1 MKAAGLNP
9 PQQAAVDYIDGPLL
23 VLAGAGSGKTKVI
36 TEKVA
41 RLVHAKTF
49 LPEQIAAITF
59 TNKAAREMRERVAKR
74 LNKTQAEALTVTT
87 FHSLG
92 LKFLQSE
99 GKLAGLRGG
108 FSIFDSDDQQGLL
121 KDLLPATAD
130 KDALYAAQSWISK
143 VKNMALTPAQAMDVA
158 KTLREKD
165 IAGYYQRYQDRL
177 QTFNAVDFD
186 DLIRLPLQILE
197 THAEVRERW
206 QAKIRYLLVDECQDT
221 NGAQYR
227 LIKAL
232 AGARGQFT
240 CVGDDDQ
247 SIYAWRGAQPEN
259 LEELGRDYPNLKV
272 ITLEQ
277 NYRCSARIL
286 RAANTV
292 IARNPHAHV
301 KKLWS
306 QHGEGVPIRVWSCK
320 NNAHEAQR
328 VAAEIQYLVQAH
340 SLPYSEFAILFRGNH
355 QSRPLEKEL
364 QLLKIPYHITGGT
377 AFLER
382 GEVKD
387 VLAWLRVIANPDD
400 DAAFLRAVTSP
411 KRDVGTTTL
420 EKLAQM
426 ARAAHV
432 PLSLAAQ
439 NSSYLNALS
448 PRPAAALAEF
458 MRLIVRLRAQTKTAS
473 AAELVRAV
481 VNDSGLLNQ
490 LRLETKNET
499 LFLRRKENLDELA
512 QWFSAEHRPSGAG
525 DLAAQL
531 ALLSNADRGEPGN
544 QVRLMSLHSAK
555 GLEFRCVFIVGCEQ
569 GNLPHQASLDEGQL
583 AEERRLFYVGIT
595 RAKERLILAHSA
607 QISRWGEQVNLL
619 PSQFL
624 DELPANDLHRDG
636 VVHEDQQDEQKARA
650 SVHRQ
655 AISALFDT

>member
-1 MKAAGLNP
+1 M
-9 PQQAAVDYIDGPLL
+9 DYIDGPLL

-36 TEKVA
+36 TEKIA
-41 RLVHAKTF
+41 QLIRHKTF
-49 LPEQIAAITF
+49 PPEQIAAITF
-59 TNKAAREMRERVAKR
+59 TNKAAREMRERVGKR
-74 LNKTQAEALTVTT
+74 ISKTAAEALTVTT

-92 LKFLQSE
+92 LKFLQDE
-99 GKLAGLRGG
+99 GKQAGLRRG
-108 FSIFDSDDQQGLL
+108 FSIFDSDDQQGLI
-121 KDLLPATAD
+121 KDLLPAGAD
-130 KDALYAAQSWISK
+130 KEALFAAHNWISK
-143 VKNMALTPAQAMDVA
+143 VKNMALAPGQALEQA
-158 KTLREKD
+158 KTARERQ
-165 IAGYYQRYQDRL
+165 IAELYTRYQQRL

-197 THAEVRERW
+197 SDAETRARW

-227 LIKAL
+227 MIRAL
-232 AGARGQFT
+232 AGERGQFT

-259 LEELGRDYPNLKV
+259 LEQLGRDYPQLKV
-272 ITLEQ
+272 IKLEQ

-286 RAANTV
+286 RSANAV
-292 IARNPHAHV
+292 IANNPHAHL

-306 QHGEGVPIRVWSCK
+306 QHGEGARIRVWSCD
-320 NNAHEAQR
+320 NNEHEARR

-340 SLPYSEFAILFRGNH
+340 NLPYSEFAILFRGNH

-364 QLLKIPYHITGGT
+364 QLLKIPYHISGGT
-377 AFLER
+377 AFLDR

-411 KRDVGTTTL
+411 KREVGATTL
-420 EKLAQM
+420 EKLAQL
-426 ARAAHV
+426 ARNAHI

-439 NSSYLNALS
+439 NTSYTSALS
-448 PRPAAALAEF
+448 ARPAASLAEF
-458 MRLIVRLRAQTKTAS
+458 MRLIVRLREQSRKS
-473 AAELVRAV
+473 PAAEIVRAV
-481 VNDSGLLNQ
+481 VSESGILTQ
-490 LRLETKNET
+490 LRLETKNEA

-512 QWFSAEHRPSGAG
+512 QWFEADRRPASAG

-531 ALLSNADRGEPGN
+531 ALLSNADRGDPGN

-569 GNLPHQASLDEGQL
+569 GNLPHQASIDEGQL

-595 RAKERLILAHSA
+595 RAKERLILSHSA
-607 QISRWGEQVNLL
+607 RVKRWGEQVNLL
-619 PSQFL
+619 PSKFL
-624 DELPANDLHRDG
+624 DELPEADLHRDG
-636 VVHEDQQDEQKARA
+636 VVVEGQDEEKQARA
-650 SVHRQ
+650 SAHRQ
-655 AISALFDT
+655 AIAALFDGG

>member
-1 MKAAGLNP
+1 M
-9 PQQAAVDYIDGPLL
+9 DYIDGPLL

-36 TEKVA
+36 TEKIA
-41 RLVHAKTF
+41 QLIRHKTF
-49 LPEQIAAITF
+49 QPEQIAAITF
-59 TNKAAREMRERVAKR
+59 TNKAAREMRERVGKR
-74 LNKTQAEALTVTT
+74 ISKAAAEALTVTT

-92 LKFLQSE
+92 LKFLQNE
-99 GKLAGLRGG
+99 GKQAGLRRG
-108 FSIFDSDDQQGLL
+108 FSIFDSDDQQGLI
-121 KDLLPATAD
+121 KDLLPAGAD
-130 KDALYAAQSWISK
+130 KEALFAAHNWISK
-143 VKNMALTPAQAMDVA
+143 VKNMALAPEQALEQA
-158 KTLREKD
+158 KTAREHQ
-165 IAGYYQRYQDRL
+165 IAELYTRYQQRL

-197 THAEVRERW
+197 SDAETRARW

-227 LIKAL
+227 MIKAL
-232 AGARGQFT
+232 AGERGQFT

-259 LEELGRDYPNLKV
+259 LDQLGQDYPQLKV
-272 ITLEQ
+272 IKLEQ

-286 RAANTV
+286 RSANAV
-292 IARNPHAHV
+292 IANNPHAHL

-306 QHGEGVPIRVWSCK
+306 QHGEGARIRVWSC
-320 NNAHEAQR
+320 NNNEHEAQR

-340 SLPYSEFAILFRGNH
+340 NLPYSEFAILFRGNH

-364 QLLKIPYHITGGT
+364 QLLKIPYHISGGT
-377 AFLER
+377 AFLDR

-411 KRDVGTTTL
+411 KREVGATTL
-420 EKLAQM
+420 EKLAQL
-426 ARAAHV
+426 ARNAHI

-439 NSSYLNALS
+439 NTSYTNALS
-448 PRPAAALAEF
+448 ARPAASLAEF
-458 MRLIVRLRAQTKTAS
+458 MRLIVRLREQSRKAS
-473 AAELVRAV
+473 AAEVVRAV
-481 VNDSGLLNQ
+481 VSDSGILTQ
-490 LRLETKNET
+490 LRLETKNEA

-512 QWFSAEHRPSGAG
+512 QWFEADRRPASAG

-531 ALLSNADRGEPGN
+531 ALLSNADRGDSGN

-569 GNLPHQASLDEGQL
+569 GNLPHQASIDEGQL

-595 RAKERLILAHSA
+595 RAKERLILSHSA
-607 QISRWGEQVNLL
+607 RIKRWGEQVNLL
-619 PSQFL
+619 PSTFL
-624 DELPANDLHRDG
+624 DELPEADLHRDG
-636 VVHEDQQDEQKARA
+636 VMIEGQEEEKQARA
-650 SVHRQ
+650 NAHRQ
-655 AISALFDT
+655 AIAALFDV